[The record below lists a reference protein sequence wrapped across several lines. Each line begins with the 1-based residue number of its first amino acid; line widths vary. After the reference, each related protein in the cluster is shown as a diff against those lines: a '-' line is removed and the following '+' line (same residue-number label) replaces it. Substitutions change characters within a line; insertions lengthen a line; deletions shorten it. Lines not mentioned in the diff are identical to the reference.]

1 MWAAACRQTISTMAS
16 DSRIKERVQKLL
28 ALAFWLVV
36 WQLAAVWIGQE
47 ILLVGPIET
56 IRVLVQML
64 GEAAFWGRVLYSASR
79 ILLGF
84 LLALSAG
91 ALLAAA
97 SAVSSVVRSLIAV
110 PMQLVKA
117 APVASFIIL
126 ALMWV
131 RSKWL
136 SVLISFLIGLPVVY
150 GAVLQGIRS
159 ADRQLLEMARVFRLP
174 FVRTLRA
181 VWLPQVMPYFAQSAC
196 TALGLCVK
204 SGVAAEVIGL
214 PPGSLGEAL
223 YSAKITLLTGD
234 LFAWTLVIICVGAL
248 METVLKRVLLALS
261 QQFGWQEEGA
271 Q

>member
-1 MWAAACRQTISTMAS
+1 MTSTMAS
-16 DSRIKERVQKLL
+16 EQKKERWQKLL
-28 ALAFWLVV
+28 ALAFWLIV
-36 WQLAAVWIGQE
+36 WQLAAQWIGQQ
-47 ILLVGPIET
+47 ILLVGPLET
-56 IRVLVQML
+56 LKVLVSLLPQN
-64 GEAAFWGRVLYSASR
+64 AFWARIVYSTSR
-79 ILLGF
+79 IVLGF
-84 LLALSAG
+84 ALALSAG
-91 ALLAAA
+91 TVLAAA

-159 ADRQLLEMARVFRLP
+159 TDRQLLEMAKVFRLP
-174 FVRTLRA
+174 FPRTLRA
-181 VWLPQVMPYFAQSAC
+181 IWLPQVMPYFVQSAC

-223 YSAKITLLTGD
+223 YSAKVTLLTGE

-248 METVLKRVLLALS
+248 LEFLLKAVLSRLS
-261 QQFGWQEEGA
+261 RRFGWEGGA
-271 Q
+271 AK